1 MTNETSTRDARIAAA
16 SALAQK
22 HDLQGGSAE
31 LFFFYQCSDGMT
43 DDEKIHAYAAYIEE
57 TRQAGG
63 SQTWD
68 ARYEESAGRDNR
80 TDREVARERMV
91 ARAAAMTDAERE
103 EAAAMA
109 AN

>member
-1 MTNETSTRDARIAAA
+1 MTNETTLDARLAAA

-22 HDLQGGSAE
+22 HALPGSAE

-109 AN
+109 AD